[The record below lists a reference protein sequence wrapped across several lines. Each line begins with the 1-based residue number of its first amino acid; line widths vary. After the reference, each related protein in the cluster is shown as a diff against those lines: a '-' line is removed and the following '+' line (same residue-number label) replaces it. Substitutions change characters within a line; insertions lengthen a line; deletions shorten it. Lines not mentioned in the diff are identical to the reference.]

1 MADERPA
8 GERPDDG
15 SVTEAT
21 DPAASHRS
29 GEPDAFGS
37 PYRLLS
43 TAVTP
48 RPIAWVSSRGPA
60 GENLAPY
67 SFFNTVAIDPPVV
80 AFSPVATAADPKDT
94 LANALE
100 TEAFVV
106 NVVTEDVVEAMN
118 ASSATLDA
126 GESEFDHVGIDRAPS
141 ARVDAPRVA
150 AAAVSLECELYDAV
164 EIGTSTL
171 VLGEVVYAHVAEDAL
186 VDGEIDMDRL
196 DTVGRLAGGWY
207 ASTDD
212 RFELERPP

>member
-1 MADERPA
+1 MADDRSA
-8 GERPDDG
+8 ADRPDG
-15 SVTEAT
+15 EA
-21 DPAASHRS
+21 AHRH

-48 RPIAWVSSRGPA
+48 RPIAWVSSGGPA

-67 SFFNTVAIDPPVV
+67 SFFNTVAIDPPIV

-106 NVVTEDVVEAMN
+106 NVVTEDVVDAMN

-141 ARVDAPRVA
+141 TRVDAPRVA
-150 AAAVSLECELYDAV
+150 ASAVSLECELYDAV
-164 EIGTSTL
+164 EVGTSTL

-186 VDGEIDMDRL
+186 TDGEIDMDRL

>member
-1 MADERPA
+1 MSD
-8 GERPDDG
+8 GEEMNDGDPDLP
-15 SVTEAT
+15 SEPPSKT
-21 DPAASHRS
+21 HRS

-48 RPIAWVSSRGPA
+48 RPIAWVSSRGSA

-67 SFFNTVAIDPPVV
+67 SFFNVVAIDPPIVG
-80 AFSPVATAADPKDT
+80 FSPVATAADPKDT

-106 NVVTEDVVEAMN
+106 NVVTADVVEAMN

-126 GESEFDHVGIDRAPS
+126 GESEFDHVGIERAPS
-141 ARVDAPRVA
+141 TRVDAPRVA
-150 AAAVSLECELYDAV
+150 AAAVSFECELYDAV

-171 VLGEVVYAHVAEDAL
+171 VLGEVVYAHVDESVL
-186 VDGEIDMDRL
+186 TDGQIDVDRL

-212 RFELERPP
+212 RFEIERPP

>member
-1 MADERPA
+1 MADEEGGTRRA
-8 GERPDDG
+8 GDD
-15 SVTEAT
+15 T
-21 DPAASHRS
+21 HRS
-29 GEPDAFGS
+29 GGPDAFGS

-67 SFFNTVAIDPPVV
+67 SFSTVVAVDPPVV
-80 AFSPVATAADPKDT
+80 GFAPVATEANPKDT

-106 NVVTEDVVEAMN
+106 NVVTADLVEAMN

-126 GESEFDHVGIDRAPS
+126 GDSEFDHVGIERVEA

-150 AAAVSLECELYDAV
+150 DAAVGLECELYDAV
-164 EIGTSTL
+164 EVGTSTL
-171 VLGEVVYAHVAEDAL
+171 VLGEVVYAHADESVL
-186 VDGEIDMDRL
+186 TDGQIDVDRL
-196 DTVGRLAGGWY
+196 DTVGRLAGEWY

-212 RFELERPP
+212 RYEIERPP

>member
-1 MADERPA
+1 MADERSA
-8 GERPDDG
+8 DDG
-15 SVTEAT
+15 PDGEET
-21 DPAASHRS
+21 HRS

-43 TAVTP
+43 TAVAP
-48 RPIAWVSSRGPA
+48 RPIAWVSSRGPG

-106 NVVTEDVVEAMN
+106 NIVTEAVVEAMN
-118 ASSATLDA
+118 ASSATLEA

-141 ARVDAPRVA
+141 VRVDAPRVA

-171 VLGEVVYAHVAEDAL
+171 VLGEVVYAHVAEDVL
-186 VDGEIDMDRL
+186 TDGKIDTDRL
-196 DTVGRLAGGWY
+196 DTVGRLAGEWY
-207 ASTDD
+207 AGTDD
-212 RFELERPP
+212 RFELARPP

>member
-1 MADERPA
+1 MADERAA
-8 GERPDDG
+8 GDDLP
-15 SVTEAT
+15 EAET
-21 DPAASHRS
+21 AHRH

-48 RPIAWVSSRGPA
+48 RPIAWVSSRGSA

-186 VDGEIDMDRL
+186 LDGEIDMDRL

>member
-1 MADERPA
+1 MADERFA
-8 GERPDDG
+8 DDG
-15 SVTEAT
+15 PDAEGT
-21 DPAASHRS
+21 HRS

-60 GENLAPY
+60 GDNLAPY

-106 NVVTEDVVEAMN
+106 NVVTEDVVENMN

-126 GESEFDHVGIDRAPS
+126 GESEFEHVGIDRAPS

-164 EIGTSTL
+164 EVGTSTL

-186 VDGEIDMDRL
+186 TDEKIDIGRL

-212 RFELERPP
+212 RYELERPP